1 MSKRGNGQLWAVVLA
16 AGEGSR
22 MTPLT
27 RALYGKPLPKQF
39 AELDGKGTFLQRT
52 LDRIAPLVPSHR
64 TAVVVASEWD
74 ALARE
79 QLASYPGADLVLQP
93 ANRGTA
99 VGVLLPLAHVMAQDP
114 EATVIICP
122 SDHHIRHPEVF
133 VESLTNAELVADRER
148 SGIVLIGAGADYAAS
163 DLGWIVPESNGR
175 RVQRFVEKPPET
187 VARALLEEG
196 ALWNTMVIVA
206 RAQAI
211 WDCARKILPVQTRAL
226 ERYRAA
232 IGTPAQET
240 TLEDI
245 YRDIVPA
252 DFSRDVLEAAEHLAV
267 VPLINSGWSDCGTP
281 ERLFSCLRGTPELT
295 NLMARLNRAERRVAG
310 SVAAA

>member
-1 MSKRGNGQLWAVVLA
+1 
-16 AGEGSR
+16 

-27 RALYGKPLPKQF
+27 RALYGRPLPKQF

-64 TAVVVASEWD
+64 TAVVVASEWE

-79 QLASYPGADLVLQP
+79 QLSSYAGLDLVLQP
-93 ANRGTA
+93 SNRGTGP
-99 VGVLLPLAHVMAQDP
+99 GVLLPLAHVMARDP
-114 EATVIICP
+114 EATVVICP

-133 VESLTNAELVADRER
+133 LESLTDSVLVADREQ
-148 SGIVLIGAGADYAAS
+148 GGMVLIGAGADYAAT
-163 DLGWIVPESNGR
+163 DLGWIVPEPNGR
-175 RVQRFVEKPPET
+175 RVQRFVEKPAENI
-187 VARALLEEG
+187 ARALLEEG

-206 RAQAI
+206 RARAL
-211 WDCARKILPVQTRAL
+211 WDCARRMLPTQTRAL
-226 ERYRAA
+226 ERYRAT
-232 IGTPAQET
+232 IGSAAQMA
-240 TLEDI
+240 TLADV
-245 YRDIVPA
+245 YRDMVTA
-252 DFSRDVLEAAEHLAV
+252 DFSRDILESADELAV

-295 NLMARLNRAERRVAG
+295 NLMARLNRAERRVGG